1 MSLGHACPPL
11 DSPSERFLS
20 LAILSS
26 LGGAPSEASWPAHL
40 QYPATP
46 SLVAS
51 FRIGQIGPMDQWA
64 PVGFRLS
71 QEWIVR
77 NPCLGLRSKPLCP
90 AQLVGDKSVPL
101 VLSSLSAYSPVS
113 NPGREDR

>member
-1 MSLGHACPPL
+1 M
-11 DSPSERFLS
+11 DSPSEGFLS

-26 LGGAPSEASWPAHL
+26 LGGAPSEASWPARL
-40 QYPATP
+40 RYPATP

-51 FRIGQIGPMDQWA
+51 FRIGQIGPMGQWA

-77 NPCLGLRSKPLCP
+77 TPFLGLRSKPSCP
-90 AQLVGDKSVPL
+90 AQLFG
-101 VLSSLSAYSPVS
+101 
-113 NPGREDR
+113 N